1 MAKKSFSGL
10 VGSKARGQATNPDLA
25 VDLSALGVKETPTSQ
40 VTQPERKGGGIKPIQ
55 SNRIG
60 KYQISAFF
68 EKNVKKQFDMLSIE
82 VDKNKTELL
91 TEALNDLFKKYN
103 KPPIA

>member
-1 MAKKSFSGL
+1 MAKKSFAGR
-10 VGSKARGQATNPDLA
+10 VGSKAREQATNPDLTI
-25 VDLSALGVKETPTSQ
+25 DLNALGAKEAPATKTE
-40 VTQPERKGGGIKPIQ
+40 QPERRGGGVKPIQ

-68 EKNVKKQFDMLSIE
+68 EKNVKKQFDMLSVE

-91 TEALNDLFKKYN
+91 TEAINDLFKKHN
-103 KPPIA
+103 KPPVA